1 MLNENKKPSV
11 EYWNNTAKS
20 WKDDAYSPDGNLT
33 VFPSSEVR
41 NKVVIKELINLGQ
54 QDAKIL
60 DIGCA
65 DGKLIRDML
74 HAGFTCVKGVDN
86 SEKMI
91 TEAKKL
97 LKEDF
102 PDLNP
107 DDIFSVGDADDL
119 FVNEKFDHVTAIG
132 LIEYVKD
139 INDFFSTLY
148 NLLNDEGIAF
158 IESRNKLF
166 NLISA
171 NDYTSNEEN
180 LPTLIKELDSIAH
193 LSPIQEQAEVVLNT
207 FREIGQGLEAATVE
221 TKFEKKSV
229 IKYPFILPQYT
240 PLEVIGFCEKSDLK
254 VNSIVYYHA
263 HPFAPKFGNGFTQL
277 FNTIGILMQPLG
289 YTPVGAILC
298 SAFIARIEKNRE
310 S

>member
-107 DDIFSVGDADDL
+107 DGAVNLRACFIFSSNDKL
-119 FVNEKFDHVTAIG
+119 SFD
-132 LIEYVKD
+132 
-139 INDFFSTLY
+139 F
-148 NLLNDEGIAF
+148 
-158 IESRNKLF
+158 
-166 NLISA
+166 
-171 NDYTSNEEN
+171 
-180 LPTLIKELDSIAH
+180 
-193 LSPIQEQAEVVLNT
+193 
-207 FREIGQGLEAATVE
+207 EIWDKNAA
-221 TKFEKKSV
+221 
-229 IKYPFILPQYT
+229 
-240 PLEVIGFCEKSDLK
+240 KSD
-254 VNSIVYYHA
+254 
-263 HPFAPKFGNGFTQL
+263 PT
-277 FNTIGILMQPLG
+277 
-289 YTPVGAILC
+289 
-298 SAFIARIEKNRE
+298 
-310 S
+310 